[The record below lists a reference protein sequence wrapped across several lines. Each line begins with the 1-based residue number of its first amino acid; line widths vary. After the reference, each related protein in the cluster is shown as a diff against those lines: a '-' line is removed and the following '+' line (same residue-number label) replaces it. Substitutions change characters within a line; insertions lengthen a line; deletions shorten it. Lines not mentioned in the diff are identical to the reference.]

1 MTLKVSKHLTLAET
15 EFGAAMLD
23 EKSGRYWQLNPAAAV
38 IARTLL
44 DGGTPEDAVRAVTDR
59 FDVDDAR
66 ASADVRG
73 LVEAMRAAGVV
84 RG

>member
-1 MTLKVSKHLTLAET
+1 MTLRFIKDLTLAET

-23 EKSGRYWQLNPAAAV
+23 QRSGKYWQLNPVAAL

-44 DGGTPEDAVRAVTDR
+44 DGGTPEDAVRAVTAR
-59 FDVDDAR
+59 FDVDEAR
-66 ASADVRG
+66 AAADVHG

-84 RG
+84 QG

>member
-1 MTLKVSKHLTLAET
+1 MTLKVSKHLKLAET

-23 EKSGRYWQLNPAAAV
+23 EKSGRYWQLNPAAAT
-38 IARTLL
+38 IARALL

-66 ASADVRG
+66 ASADVRN